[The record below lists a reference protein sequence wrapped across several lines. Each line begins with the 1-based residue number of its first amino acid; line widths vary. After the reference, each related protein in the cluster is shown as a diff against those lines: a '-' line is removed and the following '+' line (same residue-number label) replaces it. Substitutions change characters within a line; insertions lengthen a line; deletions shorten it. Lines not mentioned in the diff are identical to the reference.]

1 MNFGE
6 KCMCFWCSLY
16 GLYCLTFCGTACYT
30 LYKERRADR
39 DRIIQEYRNL
49 PQQAPP
55 NIEMRVERLMT
66 TPLSTISEE
75 PIGYQE
81 FRMS

>member
-75 PIGYQE
+75 PIGYQD
-81 FRMS
+81 FR

>member
-1 MNFGE
+1 MYIA
-6 KCMCFWCSLY
+6 CFWCSLY

-55 NIEMRVERLMT
+55 NIEMKIERLMT

-75 PIGYQE
+75 STGYQD
-81 FRMS
+81 FR

>member
-1 MNFGE
+1 MNCGE
-6 KCMCFWCSLY
+6 KCACFWCSLY

-55 NIEMRVERLMT
+55 NIEMKIERLMI

-75 PIGYQE
+75 SIGYQD
-81 FRMS
+81 FR

>member
-1 MNFGE
+1 MNCGE
-6 KCMCFWCSLY
+6 KCLCFWCSLY

-55 NIEMRVERLMT
+55 NIEMKIERLMT

-75 PIGYQE
+75 STGYQD
-81 FRMS
+81 FR

>member
-1 MNFGE
+1 MNCGE
-6 KCMCFWCSLY
+6 KCVCFWCSLY

-55 NIEMRVERLMT
+55 NIEMKIERLMT

-75 PIGYQE
+75 STGYQD
-81 FRMS
+81 FR

>member
-1 MNFGE
+1 MNCGE
-6 KCMCFWCSLY
+6 KCVCFWCSLY

-49 PQQAPP
+49 PQQVAP
-55 NIEMRVERLMT
+55 NIEMRIERLMT

-75 PIGYQE
+75 SIGYQD
-81 FRMS
+81 FS

>member
-16 GLYCLTFCGTACYT
+16 GLYCFTFCGTACYT

-66 TPLSTISEE
+66 TPLSTIIEE
-75 PIGYQE
+75 PVGYQD
-81 FRMS
+81 FR

>member
-1 MNFGE
+1 MNCGE
-6 KCMCFWCSLY
+6 KCLCFWCSLY

-30 LYKERRADR
+30 LYKERRSDR

-55 NIEMRVERLMT
+55 NIEMKIERLMT

-75 PIGYQE
+75 STGYQD
-81 FRMS
+81 FR

>member
-1 MNFGE
+1 MNCGE
-6 KCMCFWCSLY
+6 KCLCFWCSLY

-55 NIEMRVERLMT
+55 NIEMKIERLMT

-75 PIGYQE
+75 SVGYQD
-81 FRMS
+81 FR

>member
-1 MNFGE
+1 MNCGE
-6 KCMCFWCSLY
+6 KCVCFWCSLY

-30 LYKERRADR
+30 LYKERRAER

-55 NIEMRVERLMT
+55 NIEMKIERLMT

-75 PIGYQE
+75 STGYQD
-81 FRMS
+81 FR

>member
-16 GLYCLTFCGTACYT
+16 GLYCITFCGTACYT

-75 PIGYQE
+75 PIGYQD
-81 FRMS
+81 FR